1 MVFLRLPL
9 VIGYALNMKKRMSR
23 HEAEVAKGRAE
34 RFLDNVLNDDDR
46 ADEISEMDI
55 DEWAEKRG
63 VTITNPS
70 KRRKPMATAKTL
82 QKLSK
87 DELVDRVLELEEG
100 NEELQE
106 EVDTLSEK
114 LDSISEIAS
123 TEEEG
128 EEEDDENG
136 DEEDEV

>member
-1 MVFLRLPL
+1 
-9 VIGYALNMKKRMSR
+9 MKKRMSR
-23 HEAEVAKGRAE
+23 HAAEVAKGRAE
-34 RFLDNVLNDDDR
+34 RFLDNVLNDEDR
-46 ADEISEMDI
+46 ADEISEMNV
-55 DEWAEKRG
+55 DEWAERRG
-63 VTITNPS
+63 VIITNPS
-70 KRRKPMATAKTL
+70 KRSKPMATAKTL

-87 DELVDRVLELEEG
+87 DELVDRVLELEES

-123 TEEEG
+123 SEEES

-136 DEEDEV
+136 EEEDEV